1 MERIAEQTIH
11 SPAAPMK
18 PTSIDLSV
26 VVPVFNEAA
35 RLPGVRTAFLGL
47 ASEQTRLIFVDDGST
62 DDSPS
67 ILQEL
72 SDSSPHIS
80 VVTAERNAG
89 KGAAVAS
96 GVAAADTFGVVF
108 MDADLATDLSCLET
122 VRTLLA
128 TRDVVIGSR
137 ALPGTVLHGTS
148 WKRSL
153 AGGVFNSLVR
163 MTTGLPYR
171 DTQCGLK
178 GFRTHVA
185 TLLFGLPVS
194 DGFVFDVDVLQRAD
208 AFGFD
213 VEELPVEWTERPGS
227 SVSLTSHG
235 LEMGMDLLRRRIRGV
250 QPTGYLVALRVQHPP
265 EDAMAV
271 RRALGEYC
279 GYGHSVVTAPDET
292 HLFMPHRASRD
303 LEPLTDA
310 FTGCSAGKAQVVAL
324 SEREVIQ
331 LVRKASRFE
340 SGSTLPA
347 DVGDA
352 P

>member
-1 MERIAEQTIH
+1 
-11 SPAAPMK
+11 MK
-18 PTSIDLSV
+18 PTPIDLSV
-26 VVPVFNEAA
+26 VIPVFNEGA

-72 SDSSPHIS
+72 SDSSPHIT

-96 GVAAADTFGVVF
+96 GVAVADTFGVVF
-108 MDADLATDLSCLET
+108 MDADLATDVSCLET

-137 ALPGTVLHGTS
+137 AVPGTVLHGTS

-153 AGGVFNSLVR
+153 AGGVFNALVR
-163 MTTGLPYR
+163 MTTGLRYR

-185 TLLFGLPVS
+185 RLLFGLPVS
-194 DGFVFDVDVLQRAD
+194 DGFVFDVDVLHRAD

-213 VEELPVEWTERPGS
+213 VEEIPVEWTERPGS

-235 LEMGMDLLRRRIRGV
+235 LEMGLELLRKWIRGV
-250 QPTGYLVALRVQHPP
+250 QPTGVLAALRVQHPP

-271 RRALGEYC
+271 RRTLGEHC
-279 GYGHSVVTAPDET
+279 GHGDSVVTAPEEGYLFRP
-292 HLFMPHRASRD
+292 HLASRD
-303 LEPLTDA
+303 LEPLTDTIA
-310 FTGCSAGKAQVVAL
+310 GSSAWKVEVVAL
-324 SEREVIQ
+324 SEREAIQ
-331 LVRKASRFE
+331 LVCEASRFE
-340 SGSTLPA
+340 AGSTMPA

-352 P
+352 Q